1 MTYSLVFVYVIQ
13 SGSHDSSLYG
23 PLELSMAE
31 TIEQETE
38 LGRTQPS
45 QIVTGVSRPSLP
57 SAKITVPVQELGYID
72 REEDCC
78 MQHVIIPWMKE
89 RVSMW
94 SSMSL
99 T

>member
-1 MTYSLVFVYVIQ
+1 M
-13 SGSHDSSLYG
+13 
-23 PLELSMAE
+23 PE

-57 SAKITVPVQELGYID
+57 STRITVPVQKLEHTD
-72 REEDCC
+72 RQEDCC
-78 MQHVIIPWMKE
+78 MQLFPFTPWLNE

-94 SSMSL
+94 SSIYVTNSL
-99 T
+99 TLCYS

>member
-1 MTYSLVFVYVIQ
+1 
-13 SGSHDSSLYG
+13 
-23 PLELSMAE
+23 MAE

-57 SAKITVPVQELGYID
+57 SALPVQELEHID

-78 MQHVIIPWMKE
+78 LQHAFI
-89 RVSMW
+89 
-94 SSMSL
+94 
-99 T
+99 

>member
-1 MTYSLVFVYVIQ
+1 MLSLC
-13 SGSHDSSLYG
+13 G
-23 PLELSMAE
+23 PLELSMQE

-57 SAKITVPVQELGYID
+57 SARITVPAQELEHTD

-78 MQHVIIPWMKE
+78 MQHAIIPFY
-89 RVSMW
+89 SMAEGE
-94 SSMSL
+94 S
-99 T
+99 